1 MHLLRKHTARL
12 RPVRLFMWDER
23 NGFDMTILVIDGQG
37 GKLGKR
43 LVESIKKSFPQVE
56 VMAVG
61 TNSAASESMMRAGA
75 DRVATGENPVIVAS
89 RTAQIIVGP
98 MGIAL
103 ADALMGEISPAMA
116 NAVAASAAYR
126 VLIPMNLCDTYV
138 AGVSQ
143 KSSAIMDDAM
153 EHIRQLLT
161 EMGDTACSISHLRQQ
176 LANMLHRV
184 IHDGRRFLADACH
197 IGVAEIHGDQHPV
210 GCAGSNGIGHC
221 RRDLSHQRV
230 GKGYPHRA
238 NDDLGSPAGNN
249 DRVFTGRHPV
259 RTGTHHAL

>member
-1 MHLLRKHTARL
+1 
-12 RPVRLFMWDER
+12 
-23 NGFDMTILVIDGQG
+23 
-37 GKLGKR
+37 
-43 LVESIKKSFPQVE
+43 
-56 VMAVG
+56 MAIG

-89 RTAQIIVGP
+89 RTARIIVGP

-161 EMGDTACSISHLRQQ
+161 EMGDTACL
-176 LANMLHRV
+176 
-184 IHDGRRFLADACH
+184 
-197 IGVAEIHGDQHPV
+197 
-210 GCAGSNGIGHC
+210 
-221 RRDLSHQRV
+221 
-230 GKGYPHRA
+230 
-238 NDDLGSPAGNN
+238 
-249 DRVFTGRHPV
+249 
-259 RTGTHHAL
+259 

>member
-12 RPVRLFMWDER
+12 RPVHLFMWDER

-43 LVESIKKSFPQVE
+43 LVESI
-56 VMAVG
+56 G

-89 RTAQIIVGP
+89 RTARIIVGP

-161 EMGDTACSISHLRQQ
+161 EMGDTACL
-176 LANMLHRV
+176 
-184 IHDGRRFLADACH
+184 
-197 IGVAEIHGDQHPV
+197 
-210 GCAGSNGIGHC
+210 
-221 RRDLSHQRV
+221 
-230 GKGYPHRA
+230 
-238 NDDLGSPAGNN
+238 
-249 DRVFTGRHPV
+249 
-259 RTGTHHAL
+259 

>member
-1 MHLLRKHTARL
+1 MHSLRKHTARL

-56 VMAVG
+56 VW
-61 TNSAASESMMRAGA
+61 
-75 DRVATGENPVIVAS
+75 VATGENPVIVAS

-103 ADALMGEISPAMA
+103 ADALMGEMSPAMA

-161 EMGDTACSISHLRQQ
+161 EMGDTACL
-176 LANMLHRV
+176 
-184 IHDGRRFLADACH
+184 
-197 IGVAEIHGDQHPV
+197 
-210 GCAGSNGIGHC
+210 
-221 RRDLSHQRV
+221 
-230 GKGYPHRA
+230 
-238 NDDLGSPAGNN
+238 
-249 DRVFTGRHPV
+249 
-259 RTGTHHAL
+259 

>member
-1 MHLLRKHTARL
+1 
-12 RPVRLFMWDER
+12 
-23 NGFDMTILVIDGQG
+23 
-37 GKLGKR
+37 
-43 LVESIKKSFPQVE
+43 
-56 VMAVG
+56 MAVG

-161 EMGDTACSISHLRQQ
+161 EMGDTACL
-176 LANMLHRV
+176 
-184 IHDGRRFLADACH
+184 
-197 IGVAEIHGDQHPV
+197 
-210 GCAGSNGIGHC
+210 
-221 RRDLSHQRV
+221 
-230 GKGYPHRA
+230 
-238 NDDLGSPAGNN
+238 
-249 DRVFTGRHPV
+249 
-259 RTGTHHAL
+259 

>member
-1 MHLLRKHTARL
+1 
-12 RPVRLFMWDER
+12 
-23 NGFDMTILVIDGQG
+23 MTILVIDGQG

-75 DRVATGENPVIVAS
+75 DPVIVAS

-161 EMGDTACSISHLRQQ
+161 EMGDTACL
-176 LANMLHRV
+176 
-184 IHDGRRFLADACH
+184 
-197 IGVAEIHGDQHPV
+197 
-210 GCAGSNGIGHC
+210 
-221 RRDLSHQRV
+221 
-230 GKGYPHRA
+230 
-238 NDDLGSPAGNN
+238 
-249 DRVFTGRHPV
+249 
-259 RTGTHHAL
+259 